1 MTWQAGGTA
10 GDPSCENRPTG
21 FFFSAEG
28 RESRVGRYLGLMPG
42 VDVRRQDKNQRKFS
56 GERLRLASWIKEPSP
71 RRESRD
77 LPEHGEQINC
87 KLAALSYCML
97 LWNSTFITE
106 FCKVI
111 LHRSK

>member
-56 GERLRLASWIKEPSP
+56 GGEAQIGQLDQRTKPQERKQRFTRTWGTDKLQIGSPLLLYAS
-71 RRESRD
+71 
-77 LPEHGEQINC
+77 L
-87 KLAALSYCML
+87 
-97 LWNSTFITE
+97 E
-106 FCKVI
+106 FNFYNRI
-111 LHRSK
+111 L